1 MLAKKKVVQ
10 VRHAYK
16 KANIAIDWLAN
27 MGLKTLLGE
36 ASINAPHFS
45 LLPILFY
52 DFNGSICLFI
62 NCTYFNFV
70 YQTIKA
76 WIQI

>member
-1 MLAKKKVVQ
+1 MLAKKKVIQ
-10 VRHAYK
+10 VRHTYK
-16 KANIAIDWLAN
+16 KANIVVDWLAN
-27 MGLKTLLGE
+27 MGLKMPLGE
-36 ASINAPHFS
+36 GSINAPYFS

-62 NCTYFNFV
+62 NCTHFNFV